1 MIKPKGNDI
10 AVKPPTNILLT
21 ETTQHPVDRP
31 GCDFGGSTGLT
42 TAGLGLGLGEDSSDT
57 RLERSLPG
65 RRFTGTLSILCWRG
79 PDIA

>member
-1 MIKPKGNDI
+1 MIKPMGNDS
-10 AVKPPTNILLT
+10 AVDVPTTVLLT

-42 TAGLGLGLGEDSSDT
+42 TAGLGLGLGEDSSNT

-65 RRFTGTLSILCWRG
+65 RRFTGTLSIPRWRG
-79 PDIA
+79 ADSA